1 MNTITL
7 LSPAKVNL
15 TLEVL
20 GRRADGYHEI
30 RSIMQPVD
38 LFDEVK
44 IDVLDGNGIAIET
57 KGPKIPRGNRNLA
70 WKAADMFIKESGLK
84 AKVNIFIKKVIP
96 AGAGLGGG
104 SSNAASVLVGLSK
117 ITKKLSQHDLNSLS
131 PKIGADVAFFIG
143 CRSAIAEGIG
153 EKITT
158 IKDIPLFH
166 YILINPGFEV
176 STRDTYK
183 QWDKFQTEA
192 KKLDDVGETATLF
205 RMGRF
210 PLRNDLEQPAI
221 DLYPE
226 IQTLKELLFSLGIE
240 AASMTG
246 SGPTVFA
253 IFKDEKEGLDIYNY
267 LKTSTKY
274 KVFYVKGISGWH
286 RLR

>member
-1 MNTITL
+1 MTMITL

-20 GRRADGYHEI
+20 GKRPDGYHEI

-44 IDVLDGNGIAIET
+44 IDLLDGTGIAIET

-70 WKAADMFIKESGLK
+70 WKAADIYIKESGIR
-84 AKVNIFIKKVIP
+84 ARVNIFIKKVIP

-104 SSNAASVLVGLSK
+104 SSNAAAVLVGLNK
-117 ITKKLSQHDLNSLS
+117 ITKKLSQHDLDILS
-131 PKIGADVAFFIG
+131 PKIGADVALFIG
-143 CRSAIAEGIG
+143 CRSAMAEGIG

-158 IKDIPLFH
+158 MKELPLFH

-176 STRDTYK
+176 STRDIYN
-183 QWDKFQTEA
+183 QWDKLQTGA
-192 KKLDDVGETATLF
+192 TRLGDIGETIALF
-205 RMGRF
+205 RKGEF
-210 PLRNDLEQPAI
+210 PLRNDLEQAAT

-226 IQTLKELLFSLGIE
+226 IKTLKELLFSLGIE

-253 IFKDEKEGLDIYNY
+253 VFRQEREGLEIYNY

-274 KVFYVKGISGWH
+274 KVFYVKGMSGWH
-286 RLR
+286 RL

>member
-20 GRRADGYHEI
+20 GKRPDGYHEI

-57 KGPKIPRGNRNLA
+57 KGPKVPRGKRNLA
-70 WKAADMFIKESGLK
+70 WKAADIFIKESGLK
-84 AKVNIFIKKVIP
+84 AKVNIFIKKIIP

-104 SSNAASVLVGLSK
+104 SSNAAAVLVGLNK
-117 ITKKLSQHDLNSLS
+117 ITKNLSQHDLHTLS

-143 CRSAIAEGIG
+143 CRSAMAEGIG

-158 IKDIPLFH
+158 IKDLPLFH
-166 YILINPGFEV
+166 YILVNPGFEV
-176 STRDTYK
+176 STRDIYK
-183 QWDKFQTEA
+183 QWDKLQPEPT
-192 KKLDDVGETATLF
+192 KLDDIGETTTLF

-210 PLRNDLEQPAI
+210 LLRNDLERPAI

-226 IQTLKELLFSLGIE
+226 IKTLKELLFSLGIE

-246 SGPTVFA
+246 SGATVFA
-253 IFKDEKEGLDIYNY
+253 VFKEEKEGLDIYNY
-267 LKTSTKY
+267 LKTSTRY
-274 KVFYVKGISGWH
+274 KVFYAKGMSGWH
-286 RLR
+286 RL

>member
-20 GRRADGYHEI
+20 GNRADGYHEI

-57 KGPKIPRGNRNLA
+57 EGRKIPTENRNLA
-70 WKAADMFIKESGLK
+70 WKAADIFIKESGLR
-84 AKVNIFIKKVIP
+84 AKVKIFIKKAIP
-96 AGAGLGGG
+96 VGAGLGGG
-104 SSNAASVLVGLSK
+104 SSNAASVLVGLNK
-117 ITKKLSQHDLNSLS
+117 ISHKLSQHELNYLS
-131 PKIGADVAFFIG
+131 PKIGSDVAFFIN
-143 CRSAIAEGIG
+143 CRSAVAEGIG

-158 IKDIPLFH
+158 IKDLPLFN

-176 STRDTYK
+176 STRDTYR
-183 QWDKFQTEA
+183 QWDKFQPGA
-192 KKLDDVGETATLF
+192 KKPDNIGETITCF
-205 RMGRF
+205 RKGEF
-210 PLRNDLEQPAI
+210 PLRNDLEQAAI

-226 IQTLKELLFSLGIE
+226 IKALKELLFNLGIE

-253 IFKDEKEGLDIYNY
+253 VFKEEKQTLDMYNY
-267 LKTSTKY
+267 LKASTKY
-274 KVFYVKGISGWH
+274 KVFCV
-286 RLR
+286 

>member
-20 GRRADGYHEI
+20 GSRPDGYHEI

-57 KGPKIPRGNRNLA
+57 KGPKVPGGNRNLA
-70 WKAADMFIKESGLK
+70 WKAADIFIRESGLK
-84 AKVNIFIKKVIP
+84 AKVDIFIKKVIP
-96 AGAGLGGG
+96 TGAGLGGG
-104 SSNAASVLVGLSK
+104 SSNAAAVLVGLNK
-117 ITKKLSQHDLNSLS
+117 ITKNLSQHDLHTLS
-131 PKIGADVAFFIG
+131 PKIGADVAFFTG
-143 CRSAIAEGIG
+143 CRSAMAEGIG
-153 EKITT
+153 EKITL
-158 IKDIPLFH
+158 IKDLPLFH

-176 STRDTYK
+176 STRDIYK
-183 QWDKFQTEA
+183 QWDKLQPGPA
-192 KKLDDVGETATLF
+192 KLDDIGETIILF
-205 RMGRF
+205 RKGEF
-210 PLRNDLEQPAI
+210 PLRNDLEQPAA

-226 IQTLKELLFSLGIE
+226 IETLKELLFGLGIE

-253 IFKDEKEGLDIYNY
+253 VFKEEREGLDIYNY
-267 LKTSTKY
+267 LKTSTRY
-274 KVFYVKGISGWH
+274 KVFYVKGMSGWH
-286 RLR
+286 RL

>member
-20 GRRADGYHEI
+20 GKRPDGYHEI

-44 IDVLDGNGIAIET
+44 IDVLDGTGIAIET

-70 WKAADMFIKESGLK
+70 WKAADIFIKESGLR
-84 AKVNIFIKKVIP
+84 AKVNIFIKKAIP

-104 SSNAASVLVGLSK
+104 SSNAASVLVGLNK
-117 ITKKLSQHDLNSLS
+117 ITEKLTQQDLMDIS
-131 PKIGADVAFFIG
+131 PKIGADVAFFID
-143 CRSAIAEGIG
+143 CRSAVAEGIG
-153 EKITT
+153 ETITT
-158 IKDIPLFH
+158 IRDLPLFH
-166 YILINPGFEV
+166 YILINPGFKV

-183 QWDKFQTEA
+183 QWDKLQTGA
-192 KKLDDVGETATLF
+192 KNPDNTVETITLF
-205 RMGRF
+205 KKGQF
-210 PLRNDLEQPAI
+210 PLRNDLEQAAI

-226 IQTLKELLFSLGIE
+226 IKALKELVLNLGIE
-240 AASMTG
+240 PTSMTG

-253 IFKDEKEGLDIYNY
+253 VFKEEKGGLDIFNY
-267 LKTSTKY
+267 LTTSTKY
-274 KVFYVKGISGWH
+274 KVFCVKGVSGWH
-286 RLR
+286 RL